1 MTMTYEQLIEAQLLL
16 GKAATSCVME
26 ILQDENKKAVVQGFR
41 IFEDESMNAWKMTI
55 EHVE

>member
-1 MTMTYEQLIEAQLLL
+1 MTNEGLIEAQLLL
-16 GKAATSCVME
+16 GKAAASAVVE
-26 ILQDENKKAVVQGFR
+26 ILQENGNKAVVTGFR

>member
-16 GKAATSCVME
+16 GKAATYCVME